1 MTGDDPV
8 VLVVDDDSDLA
19 DTYALWLESDY
30 DVRTA
35 YGGESALE
43 AVSPE
48 VDVVLLD
55 RRMPGMAGDE
65 VLERIRERD
74 LDCRVSMLTAVEPD
88 TDIIEMGFDEYLVK
102 PVTADDIHGT
112 IEDLL
117 MRCELDDELQE
128 FLRLSATLATLE
140 TGDVE
145 DEKVEALRAEV
156 EARREAAEATLDGME
171 FEQAFREI

>member
-1 MTGDDPV
+1 MTEDDPV

-43 AVSPE
+43 AISPE

-55 RRMPGMAGDE
+55 RRMPGMPGDE

-74 LDCRVSMLTAVEPD
+74 LDCRVSMLTAVEPE

-102 PVTADDIHGT
+102 PVTADDIHET
-112 IEDLL
+112 IEELL
-117 MRCELDDELQE
+117 MRSELDDELQE
-128 FLRLSATLATLE
+128 FLRLSATLAALE

-145 DEKVEALRAEV
+145 DEKVETLRAEV
-156 EARREAAEATLDGME
+156 EARREAAESTLDGME